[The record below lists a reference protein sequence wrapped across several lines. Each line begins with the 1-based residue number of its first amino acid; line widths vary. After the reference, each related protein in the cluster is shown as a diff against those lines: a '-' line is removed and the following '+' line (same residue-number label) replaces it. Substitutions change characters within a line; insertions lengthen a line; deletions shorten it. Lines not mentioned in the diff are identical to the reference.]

1 MIDPN
6 PPVVEFAFPGPLR
19 DRIVA
24 AILDGSKTSTTST
37 VAEYELENEPLPAVG
52 TRGTVIDSDGRPV
65 AVIETTDVR
74 IVRLEDVNLH
84 HVLAEGEGHRSVAA
98 WREAHESFWA
108 SQSMHE
114 FLGEMVL
121 RIDDDTPVVL
131 ETFTL
136 VGAVVAA
143 D

>member
-1 MIDPN
+1 MTEPK

-37 VAEYELENEPLPAVG
+37 VAEYEIENEPLPTVG

-74 IVRLEDVNLH
+74 IVRLEDVDLH

-108 SQSMHE
+108 SQSMHQ
-114 FLGEMVL
+114 VL
-121 RIDDDTPVVL
+121 KEAVHLIDDDTPVVL

-136 VGAVVAA
+136 VGTAVAA